1 MSAKSYNPVQS
12 DYKFIDIIEYMLQQ
26 TGPVSGTQIAKA
38 LGIPHPTVMSHM
50 VVALDR
56 KWIKHATGEL
66 YEPGLRL
73 MGMYSAYKVGL
84 ANRIDTLQSELNK
97 LEG

>member
-1 MSAKSYNPVQS
+1 MKTYNPVQS
-12 DYKFIDIIEYMLQQ
+12 NYKFIDIIEYMLQQ

-38 LGIPHPTVMSHM
+38 LDIAHGTVMSHLTTA
-50 VVALDR
+50 VER
-56 KWIKHATGEL
+56 KWVKSSGEL

-73 MGMYSAYKVGL
+73 LGMYSAYKMGL
-84 ANRIDTLQSELNK
+84 ASKIETLQSELNK

>member
-1 MSAKSYNPVQS
+1 MSKSYNPVQS
-12 DYKFIDIIEYMLQQ
+12 DFKFIDIIEYLLQQ

-38 LGIPHPTVMSHM
+38 LDMAHGTVMSHLIT
-50 VVALDR
+50 ALER
-56 KWIKHATGEL
+56 KWIKQVNGEL

-84 ANRIDTLQSELNK
+84 ATRIDTLQGELNS